1 MPAPAPLPKRPILSL
16 PFLLPFCSE
25 STVLAQRNQSTYRRL
40 KQRLRAKPEASFG
53 QSPTQKYDHIVYNP
67 PSSAP
72 SVYRTPTKFLPPN
85 DIRRKLRSDSDFDI
99 TSTPHSLPLVSKR
112 SSPKKNIL
120 TAKEVDEI
128 RQLRLKDPVTWSR
141 GNLGPP
147 LWLQHPFCCNVS
159 KFGQR
164 GDGIALVG
172 ATSWKDVPATR
183 PFIVE
188 YPKTDSP
195 SKPGLRTS
203 DMETDILCLDKI

>member
-141 GNLGPP
+141 GNLARRFG
-147 LWLQHPFCCNVS
+147 CNTLFVAMVCEAS
-159 KFGQR
+159 AEKKAIQKQVLEAVKSR
-164 GDGIALVG
+164 WGIKRTIARE
-172 ATSWKDVPATR
+172 DR
-183 PFIVE
+183 Q
-188 YPKTDSP
+188 
-195 SKPGLRTS
+195 LRKEVLAR
-203 DMETDILCLDKI
+203 DQ